1 MVGRVFRLGDRKI
14 SSIITPR
21 TEVIWLDID
30 DSAHEHQA
38 KILESQHTRFPVGKG
53 DLDHIF
59 GIVHTKEL
67 LGRCLRG
74 EELKIVDAMDEPVF
88 VPESTAA
95 LQVLAMF
102 RETRHQMVMVIDE
115 FGGFL
120 GLVTINDLMQAVVGD
135 LPIQGAPI
143 EQGITQRSDG
153 SWLIDGLVPV
163 DELMD
168 SLGIS
173 ELPDE
178 DKVNFQTV
186 GGFVMTILG
195 RIPSAG
201 DYFELKGL
209 RFEVVDMDGMRI
221 DKVLV
226 SKANDDQIIEKNQD

>member
-1 MVGRVFRLGDRKI
+1 
-14 SSIITPR
+14 
-21 TEVIWLDID
+21 
-30 DSAHEHQA
+30 
-38 KILESQHTRFPVGKG
+38 
-53 DLDHIF
+53 
-59 GIVHTKEL
+59 
-67 LGRCLRG
+67 
-74 EELKIVDAMDEPVF
+74 MDEPVF